1 MNAVVLLS
9 LICLWYLKIT
19 SLPKLITL
27 TRGAT
32 RILPRGWGLENEKF
46 LWRHFDDVF

>member
-19 SLPKLITL
+19 SLPKLFY
-27 TRGAT
+27 
-32 RILPRGWGLENEKF
+32 F
-46 LWRHFDDVF
+46 LCTIQIVAVLAKMYQNKLF